1 MAWTT
6 KQIYDLDNM
15 NVAAQNVALGTTLS
29 DLGAFDVSTISGEVD
44 ALQAQAI
51 VRGKYTVTAGNASAN
66 LATISTGVTVAGY
79 IVQIY
84 RSGVNV
90 TADAVIGSS
99 TTNITVA
106 DGSSTYNVTAGDI
119 VMWIAWA

>member
-29 DLGAFDVSTISGEVD
+29 DLGAFDVSDISAEVD

-51 VRGKYTVTAGNASAN
+51 TRGKYTVTAGNDTAN
-66 LATISTGVTVAGY
+66 TVSIPAGLTVAGY
-79 IVQIY
+79 MVQIF
-84 RSGVNV
+84 RSGKQVSS
-90 TADAVIGSS
+90 DPAVSAS
-99 TTNITVA
+99 TTNIVVA
-106 DGSSTYNVTAGDI
+106 DGSTYVLTAGDI
-119 VMWIAWA
+119 IMWMAWA